1 MNAFWTKLGAIV
13 AGALYVTLWLKVA
26 ETPPNGTASVAAL
39 QLALAFAVLFLAVAA
54 LASLSEWGS
63 KINIWFFVVGA
74 AIGVVRDA
82 LTDTKND
89 RNLFPIEVV
98 FWCALF
104 AMAMG
109 FGKELGAW
117 WKKKAKRSVEEER

>member
-1 MNAFWTKLGAIV
+1 M
-13 AGALYVTLWLKVA
+13 
-26 ETPPNGTASVAAL
+26 AAL

-54 LASLSEWGS
+54 LASLYEWGS
-63 KINIWFFVVGA
+63 KINIWFFVVGT

-117 WKKKAKRSVEEER
+117 RKKKAKRSVEEER

>member
-1 MNAFWTKLGAIV
+1 MDAFRMKLGATL
-13 AGALYVTLWLKVA
+13 AGALYVTFWLKVG
-26 ETPPNGTASVAAL
+26 EPPNGDASAAAL

-54 LASLSEWGS
+54 LAGLSEWGS
-63 KINIWFFVVGA
+63 EISIWFFAIGT

-82 LTDTKND
+82 LTDAKND

-104 AMAMG
+104 AVAMA
-109 FGKELGAW
+109 FGKEFGAW
-117 WKKKAKRSVEEER
+117 WKKRTSKGL

>member
-1 MNAFWTKLGAIV
+1 MQLGATV
-13 AGALYVTLWLKVA
+13 TGSLYVTLWLKVA
-26 ETPPNGTASVAAL
+26 ETPPNGSASVAAL

-63 KINIWFFVVGA
+63 KINIWFFVVGT

-117 WKKKAKRSVEEER
+117 CKEKAQTK